1 VLRTA
6 LDEHFDREASMRRRA
21 AAFHSPAPVCRRR
34 PGRGPSDHAAPAAA
48 AELGLQVPGDDIDV
62 HVKDGWVTVKGDVD
76 FQFRSDIAFD
86 DVSRVYGVTGVTNE
100 IKVVERL

>member
-1 VLRTA
+1 MVRRTTP
-6 LDEHFDREASMRRRA
+6 RR
-21 AAFHSPAPVCRRR
+21 
-34 PGRGPSDHAAPAAA
+34 
-48 AELGLQVPGDDIDV
+48 LQRLSWYSEVPGDDIDV
-62 HVKDGWVTVKGDVD
+62 HVKDGWVTLKGDVD